1 MFSAILLCVPPV
13 IPFVSESPV
22 VDGLRTDAAWAE
34 ALVLD
39 DLRVIEPNVGA
50 EPTDPIEVRLVKD
63 QKALWVLFRCW
74 DSAPETIRAV
84 QRGRDP
90 DFSGDDCVYIAV
102 DPVGSRRE
110 GRVFSVGAGGGMGDS
125 LLSANGR
132 QRSAWDTPWEAAVQ
146 IDKEGWTAEIRLPW
160 EGLQLQPGVDVWHFN
175 FA

>member
-1 MFSAILLCVPPV
+1 MPKLSPEPTKIDLRPSAALPRVALHALTFLLSAPPV
-13 IPFVSESPV
+13 IPYVAEPPV
-22 VDGLRTDAAWAE
+22 VDGLRDDSAWTE

-50 EPTDPIEVRLVKD
+50 DPTDPIEVRLVKD
-63 QKALWVLFRCW
+63 QEALWVLFRCW

-125 LLSANGR
+125 AVEC
-132 QRSAWDTPWEAAVQ
+132 QRPPKV
-146 IDKEGWTAEIRLPW
+146 
-160 EGLQLQPGVDVWHFN
+160 GVGYPMGSGGSDR
-175 FA
+175 